1 MIYAGSV
8 LGIVHTVAL
17 CGLIFFFGLGM
28 SFIGMLFQFGSMEK
42 ANLDYQADADKS
54 LALRSKE
61 DEK

>member
-1 MIYAGSV
+1 MSEAVLIYVGSV

-17 CGLIFFFGLGM
+17 PAWQLEQ
-28 SFIGMLFQFGSMEK
+28 LFQFGSMEK